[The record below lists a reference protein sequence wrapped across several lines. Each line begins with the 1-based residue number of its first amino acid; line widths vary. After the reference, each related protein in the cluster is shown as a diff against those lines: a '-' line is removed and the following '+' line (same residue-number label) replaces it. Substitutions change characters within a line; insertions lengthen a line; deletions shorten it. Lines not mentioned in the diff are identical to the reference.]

1 MTVIVRKIFEESFNI
16 ILFCVANQDYEKFT
30 KISQSL
36 SPAALRVYWACDI
49 LHFST
54 ECLWAGTGGGW
65 ATLDDIINI
74 YTLIL
79 QVKLGRSSNIYSE
92 NSEVLRP
99 KFQIFK
105 YFRVQYDGLVC
116 H

>member
-1 MTVIVRKIFEESFNI
+1 MTVIVRKIFEVSFNI

-65 ATLDDIINI
+65 ATLADIINI
-74 YTLIL
+74 YTLIS
-79 QVKLGRSSNIYSE
+79 QVKLGRIIQHF
-92 NSEVLRP
+92 LR
-99 KFQIFK
+99 KFKPILK
-105 YFRVQYDGLVC
+105 S
-116 H
+116 